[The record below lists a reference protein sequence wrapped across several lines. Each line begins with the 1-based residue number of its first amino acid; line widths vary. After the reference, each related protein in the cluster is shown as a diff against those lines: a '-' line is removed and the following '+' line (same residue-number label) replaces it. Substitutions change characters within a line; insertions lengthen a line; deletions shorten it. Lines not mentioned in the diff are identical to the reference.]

1 MLRQVQH
8 ARTLFRYFES
18 FSARCFDNLRTG
30 SEPVEGVPNEFF
42 SNLLRK
48 REEMTAARAITLLLA
63 LLVGSPAKAA
73 TKDDPPDREMLKM
86 MEFLKEMEMIK
97 QMEML
102 RDMPVVEA
110 SGEPAKNSPT
120 QKSPSPRKKE
130 NLK

>member
-1 MLRQVQH
+1 
-8 ARTLFRYFES
+8 
-18 FSARCFDNLRTG
+18 
-30 SEPVEGVPNEFF
+30 
-42 SNLLRK
+42 
-48 REEMTAARAITLLLA
+48 MTAARAITLLLA